1 MSPGGRRVAAGGR
14 ARRALMR
21 SSALLPVAFALFGAS
36 SAFGQAVNL
45 GRAAGNAIIPD
56 GRTATTLSGNGRVTN
71 ITTTTLRG
79 GNAYNSFSQFR
90 EARGNVVNLVVPNA
104 ARNLV
109 NVVTD
114 GPVDIQGALNSY
126 KNGVIGGNVVFAD
139 SYGFIVGKTGV
150 VNVGALTVVT
160 PAKSALDKLIS
171 ANGAI
176 DSKVANQIIHGDVPL
191 SPDGSVSISGQIVAQ
206 HGVRINAHDVAIAG
220 SVPEAERVA
229 RQKALFESTVNA
241 IGLREGGAIVAR
253 HGGIEIV
260 ATNNIGVDG
269 SLAAGGSRR
278 HAASISLSAGHS
290 VSIGASAKIRA
301 TGRNSHVAI
310 AAGDDVAIAGAIA
323 AKAAPGES
331 AGRIDVSAA
340 GDVNIADSAMFDAA
354 GAGLKANGG
363 TISIKPSGNLD
374 VADGAAFDAGAGA
387 FGEGG
392 LVELSAGKAATL
404 LLDPWDLQIG
414 GVAAGGSS
422 TASDVTVD
430 SSFSP
435 SLVTHGAS
443 VVLEADHSIT
453 IANGGVI
460 DTTLSGGQ
468 SVAIALTAPS
478 ITVQGGAQLLADAV
492 GGGTAGAIT
501 LKAIANAASAGVAQ
515 IEIGDTSGSAAIVKG
530 GDILLQATA
539 TLAQATDHAIIAINS
554 AGVTAAGT
562 LQAQAT
568 ASGGTTVN
576 AVAAVASADV
586 QASVDIIGSS
596 TVTSGGAMTLASA
609 ATASAS
615 ATGALP
621 SSISLAADA
630 SAAVATVTSLARTH
644 IGGAS
649 NVSTTGGAD
658 IELSATNTVTSSA
671 TANASGASAGASVA
685 VNIVRATTSASVDGA
700 ASVNAAGALSL
711 QATSSTSV
719 AANAA
724 ASSGGASSAP
734 DSSSITSQYL
744 NDPNYAPYESTSD
757 GKVSATGALAVA
769 DLVSSTTAS
778 MSSSNQATAGG
789 LLTLAA
795 LASNSSASSAN
806 ASAADGATGIGAALA
821 LNLVHVSNDATL
833 DQSVQ

>member
-1 MSPGGRRVAAGGR
+1 
-14 ARRALMR
+14 MR
-21 SSALLPVAFALFGAS
+21 SSALLPVAFVLFGAS

-114 GPVDIQGALNSY
+114 GAVDIQGALNSY

-160 PAKSALDKLIS
+160 PAKSALDRLIS

-206 HGVRINAHDVAIAG
+206 HGVRINAHDVAVAG
-220 SVPEAERVA
+220 SIPEAERVA

-241 IGLREGGAIVAR
+241 VGLREGGAIVAR

-290 VSIGASAKIRA
+290 VSIGASADIRA

-310 AAGDDVAIAGAIA
+310 ASGDDIAIAGAIA
-323 AKAAPGES
+323 AKAAPGEN
-331 AGRIDVSAA
+331 AGRIDVSAV
-340 GDVNIADSAMFDAA
+340 GDVSIAESAAFDAA

-363 TISIKPSGNLD
+363 AISIKPSGNLD
-374 VADGAAFDAGAGA
+374 VADGATFDASAGA
-387 FGEGG
+387 FGNGG
-392 LVELSAGKAATL
+392 LVELSAGKVATIGDIRLNLGAPGGEAGTL

-414 GVAAGGSS
+414 GAAAGGSS

-435 SLVTHGAS
+435 SLITHGAS

-453 IANGGVI
+453 IAAGGVI

-468 SVAIALTAPS
+468 SGAIALTAPS
-478 ITVQGGAQLLADAV
+478 ISVLGGAQLLADAV
-492 GGGTAGAIT
+492 GGGTAGAVT

-515 IEIGDTSGSAAIVKG
+515 IEIGDSSGLAAVVKG

-554 AGVTAAGT
+554 ADVTAAGT

-568 ASGGTTVN
+568 ASGGTAVN
-576 AVAAVASADV
+576 AVAAVAS
-586 QASVDIIGSS
+586 
-596 TVTSGGAMTLASA
+596 
-609 ATASAS
+609 
-615 ATGALP
+615 
-621 SSISLAADA
+621 
-630 SAAVATVTSLARTH
+630 
-644 IGGAS
+644 
-649 NVSTTGGAD
+649 
-658 IELSATNTVTSSA
+658 
-671 TANASGASAGASVA
+671 
-685 VNIVRATTSASVDGA
+685 
-700 ASVNAAGALSL
+700 
-711 QATSSTSV
+711 
-719 AANAA
+719 
-724 ASSGGASSAP
+724 
-734 DSSSITSQYL
+734 
-744 NDPNYAPYESTSD
+744 
-757 GKVSATGALAVA
+757 
-769 DLVSSTTAS
+769 
-778 MSSSNQATAGG
+778 
-789 LLTLAA
+789 
-795 LASNSSASSAN
+795 
-806 ASAADGATGIGAALA
+806 
-821 LNLVHVSNDATL
+821 
-833 DQSVQ
+833 